1 MARPSD
7 YSEELA
13 EDICVQ
19 LMQGK
24 SLRAVCEPKGMPHFV
39 TVLRWVHEDRGG
51 FASKYA
57 HAREVQAG
65 FYAEEQIEIADTDE
79 NPAQA
84 RNRMLAR
91 QWYAS
96 KMDRA
101 RFGDKVQTELTGK
114 DGGPVEF
121 STMTPEQLEQKI
133 RELSAKVGL
142 GDPS

>member
-1 MARPSD
+1 MPRPTD
-7 YSEELA
+7 YTDKLA
-13 EDICVQ
+13 EEICVD

-24 SLRAVCEPKGMPHFV
+24 SLRACCEVEGRPHYI

-51 FASKYA
+51 FATKYA

-65 FYAEEQIEIADTDE
+65 FYAEEQIEISDTDE
-79 NPAQA
+79 NAAKA

-101 RFGDKVQTELTGK
+101 RFGDKVQQEISGP
-114 DGGPVEF
+114 DGGALKFEHIK
-121 STMTPEQLEQKI
+121 TPEDLDAEIARLQAL
-133 RELSAKVGL
+133 VGK
-142 GDPS
+142 

>member
-7 YSEELA
+7 YTDKLA
-13 EDICVQ
+13 EDICVD

-24 SLRAVCEPKGMPHFV
+24 SLRACCEVEGRPHYI

-51 FASKYA
+51 FATKYA
-57 HAREVQAG
+57 QAREAQAG

-79 NPAQA
+79 NAGKA

-101 RFGDKVQTELTGK
+101 RFGDKTTTELTGPN
-114 DGGPVEF
+114 GGAIQYQN
-121 STMTPEQLEQKI
+121 MTQEEIDAQIAQKMA
-133 RELSAKVGL
+133 LLGKSA
-142 GDPS
+142 